1 MHSTIQA
8 LPIYPCTHHSATE
21 ICFMGAVGNGDSEIY
36 WVYTWR
42 LKQLGDLRLTELDQI
57 LVCGAWVEATDIQIG
72 FAQLFSPTAAAA
84 AIADG
89 GGGGVASG
97 VVVVVG
103 AWWSHLMVGGGHI
116 RLLWKKTKQGT
127 VSFGVLKWYIDQ
139 IHLNTLKVL
148 AHLTYI
154 KIHYRLSMK
163 HSTNAGWLD
172 CIQKKT

>member
-1 MHSTIQA
+1 MISTTQA

-21 ICFMGAVGNGDSEIY
+21 ICFTGAVGNGDSEIY

-57 LVCGAWVEATDIQIG
+57 LVCGAWVEAADIQIG

-89 GGGGVASG
+89 GGGGVAG
-97 VVVVVG
+97 VVVVVVG

-116 RLLWKKTKQGT
+116 RLLWEKKNKKTEGT
-127 VSFGVLKWYIDQ
+127 VSIGVVKWYIDQ
-139 IHLNTLKVL
+139 IRLIFSSNEVL
-148 AHLTYI
+148 
-154 KIHYRLSMK
+154 
-163 HSTNAGWLD
+163 
-172 CIQKKT
+172 